1 MKTKLAILSMAG
13 LLATPA
19 LADIQ
24 ILQVYLAFRFVVML
38 AISSL
43 RPPSWLAVVVKI
55 TTPILNGRT

>member
-24 ILQVYLAFRFVVML
+24 MVV
-38 AISSL
+38 
-43 RPPSWLAVVVKI
+43 
-55 TTPILNGRT
+55 